1 MSGRLVG
8 IIVPGVDNA
17 AEKGQLYKQ
26 SHQLLLK
33 DWLFRVNVAI
43 EGLLEECLCIR
54 VEILHSACLLKFGS
68 SQFGPNIGQF
78 VAKGSSR

>member
-26 SHQLLLK
+26 SHQ
-33 DWLFRVNVAI
+33 I
-43 EGLLEECLCIR
+43 
-54 VEILHSACLLKFGS
+54 KFIS
-68 SQFGPNIGQF
+68 SGVGE
-78 VAKGSSR
+78 KS